1 MEKLKLQKAGLA
13 TLLAFSLIPSAS
25 TLSGCGSNGS
35 ESTNTQAEQPKD
47 QGTKEEN
54 PELFSPKVKN
64 GDYEKNQTYTF
75 EPYTHILKYD
85 SVGYFGQLKGLD
97 GYIMQTE
104 TYRTWGYYIYTNV
117 ETVEATATYNPNTR
131 VVECWQPG
139 TPIEKVNEPAEETSH
154 QKTYTKNQ

>member
-1 MEKLKLQKAGLA
+1 
-13 TLLAFSLIPSAS
+13 
-25 TLSGCGSNGS
+25 
-35 ESTNTQAEQPKD
+35 
-47 QGTKEEN
+47 
-54 PELFSPKVKN
+54 
-64 GDYEKNQTYTF
+64 
-75 EPYTHILKYD
+75 
-85 SVGYFGQLKGLD
+85 
-97 GYIMQTE
+97 MQTE